1 MTINITDL
9 KNRILAG
16 GSITADEALQFEHL
30 TPEQEEELHAAAEEI
45 TRRFCT
51 REFDSCSIIN
61 ARSGKCSENC
71 KWCAQSAHF
80 KTQAEVYPLVS
91 RETCMRIADMNRAHG
106 IRRFSLV
113 TSGKKMTGEDLDKA
127 CEYYR
132 EMAAPGDLYLCASM
146 GLLNRDELQKLV
158 DAGVKR
164 YHCNLET
171 APSYFKELCST
182 HTIEDKIRTILA
194 AKELG
199 MDICSGGIIG
209 MGESR
214 RQRIELALELRR
226 VDPDS
231 IPINFLQPIPGT
243 PLADTPLI
251 SEREILNTIAFYRF
265 IHPRIAIRFA
275 GGRARISRPTQ
286 LRAMAIGMNGGIMG
300 DLLTTIGAQ
309 VKEDK
314 EMIAEAGYT
323 F

>member
-1 MTINITDL
+1 MQVSISSL
-9 KNRILAG
+9 KEKLLDG
-16 GSITADEALQFEHL
+16 GFLTTDEALSLQHI
-30 TPEQEEELHAAAEEI
+30 TSEQEEELFAAAQQVTE
-45 TRRFCT
+45 RFCS
-51 REFDSCSIIN
+51 RDFDSCSIIN

-80 KTQAEVYPLVS
+80 KTGAEVYPLVS

-106 IRRFSLV
+106 IKRFSLV
-113 TSGKKMTGEDLDKA
+113 TSGKKMSGTDLDRA

-132 EMAAPGDLYLCASM
+132 EMAQPGDLYLCASM
-146 GLLNRDELQKLV
+146 GLLDRDELQKLV

-171 APSYFKELCST
+171 APSYFAQLCTT
-182 HTIEDKIRTILA
+182 HTIEDKLKTIRA

-209 MGESR
+209 MGETR
-214 RQRIELALELRR
+214 LQRIELALELLRAE
-226 VDPDS
+226 PDS

-243 PLADTPLI
+243 PLADTPPI
-251 SEREILNTIAFYRF
+251 SEREILVTIAIFRL

-275 GGRARISRPTQ
+275 GGRARISRETQ

-309 VKEDK
+309 VREDK
-314 EMIAEAGYT
+314 EMIAEAGYR